1 MIRTY
6 DLVMTHKLDSDDLF
20 IHSVQRACAGAQLN
34 FFLIEPLWVEAF
46 HRALERGEVRT
57 RALLNMHSEH
67 HQPEEIFHR
76 LVRLAAEQGAFVIDP
91 PDRAQAAFDKSRLH
105 PRLVAAGIP
114 VPHSVIVEPLN
125 GHAVP
130 LTSEE
135 RESLGTPFV
144 IKPGMG
150 YGRRG
155 LVLDAT
161 SEADLARSATAWPD
175 ARYLFQ
181 RKIVPAQDDG
191 APLYWRA
198 YFVFDRVWLCWWNCF
213 TDQYRQV
220 TEKEREAFGL
230 KAVEEMT
237 RQIAALT
244 SMTFFSSEMT
254 RTEAG
259 EFVVI
264 DYVNDQCHLLS
275 QTSNPQIGVPDDLV
289 VAIAQRL
296 VEGTIEA
303 LGLQGRGA
311 PVHATVL

>member
-76 LVRLAAEQGAFVIDP
+76 LVRLAAEQGAFVIDH

-230 KAVEEMT
+230 EAVEEMT

>member
-6 DLVMTHKLDSDDLF
+6 DLVMTHKLDADDLF
-20 IHSVQRACAGAQLN
+20 IHSVQRACAGARWNL
-34 FFLIEPLWVEAF
+34 FLIEPLWAEAF
-46 HRALERGEVRT
+46 HQALERGEVRT

-67 HQPEEIFHR
+67 HQPEEIYHR
-76 LVRLAAEQGAFVIDP
+76 LVKLAAEQGAFVIDP
-91 PDRAQAAFDKSRLH
+91 PERAQAAFDKSRLH

-114 VPHSVIVEPLN
+114 VPHSVIVEPVN
-125 GHAVP
+125 GHAVT
-130 LTSEE
+130 LTPGE
-135 RESLGTPFV
+135 RASLGTPFV

-155 LVLDAT
+155 LVLDAS
-161 SEADLARSATAWPD
+161 SEADLSRSVAAWPD

-181 RKIVPAQDDG
+181 RKIVPAQHDG

-213 TDQYRQV
+213 TDQYRRV
-220 TEKEREAFGL
+220 SAEERVRFDL
-230 KAVEEMT
+230 HKVEEIT

-244 SMTFFSSEMT
+244 GMIFFSTEMA
-254 RTEAG
+254 RNEAG

-275 QTSNPQIGVPDDLV
+275 QTANPQIGVPDDLV
-289 VAIAQRL
+289 VEIAQRL
-296 VEGTIEA
+296 VEGTVEA
-303 LGLQGRGA
+303 LGPQGRGA
-311 PVHATVL
+311 PAHAVVG

>member
-1 MIRTY
+1 
-6 DLVMTHKLDSDDLF
+6 MTHKLDADDLF
-20 IHSVQRACAGAQLN
+20 IHSVQRACAGARLS
-34 FFLIEPLWVEAF
+34 FFLIEPLWVEGF
-46 HRALERGEVRT
+46 YRALERGEVRT

-76 LVRLAAEQGAFVIDP
+76 LVKLAAEQGAFVIDP
-91 PDRAQAAFDKSRLH
+91 PERAQAAFDKSRLH

-114 VPHSVIVEPLN
+114 VPHSVIVEPVH
-125 GHAVP
+125 GHAVT
-130 LTSEE
+130 LTDEE
-135 RESLGTPFV
+135 RAALGTPFV

-155 LVLDAT
+155 LVLDAS
-161 SEADLARSATAWPD
+161 SEADLSRSVAAWPD

-181 RKIVPAQDDG
+181 RKIVPAQHDG

-213 TDQYRQV
+213 TDQYRRV
-220 TEKEREAFGL
+220 SAEERVRFDL
-230 KAVEEMT
+230 HKVEEIT

-244 SMTFFSSEMT
+244 GMIFFSTEMA
-254 RTEAG
+254 RNEAG

-275 QTSNPQIGVPDDLV
+275 QTANPQIGVPDDLV
-289 VAIAQRL
+289 VEIAQRL
-296 VEGTIEA
+296 VEGTVEA
-303 LGLQGRGA
+303 LGPQGRGA
-311 PVHATVL
+311 PAHAVVG